1 MHGHSYSV
9 TGQLMSIVIVYV
21 VNDSSIKMVLL
32 KTLNK
37 RGQLMSV
44 ATKIGIQISA
54 KLGGEIWSVPIPV
67 NAEHFLY
74 NHISFV
80 HRNICS
86 ILVQSKSLMIIGI
99 DSYHDKKRK
108 QVSVAAF
115 VATTNPQCTSF
126 YSRVVMQ
133 TTTQE
138 LVDGI
143 SVCLRGR

>member
-1 MHGHSYSV
+1 
-9 TGQLMSIVIVYV
+9 
-21 VNDSSIKMVLL
+21 MVLL

-54 KLGGEIWSVPIPV
+54 KLGGEIWSVSIPV
-67 NAEHFLY
+67 KSNKFHFFNLFPFFFY
-74 NHISFV
+74 IK
-80 HRNICS
+80 
-86 ILVQSKSLMIIGI
+86 SKSLMIIGI

-108 QVSVAAF
+108 QVSIAAF
-115 VATTNPQCTSF
+115 VATTNPQCTSY
-126 YSRVVMQ
+126 YSRIVMQ

-143 SVCLRGR
+143 SICIRGKFK